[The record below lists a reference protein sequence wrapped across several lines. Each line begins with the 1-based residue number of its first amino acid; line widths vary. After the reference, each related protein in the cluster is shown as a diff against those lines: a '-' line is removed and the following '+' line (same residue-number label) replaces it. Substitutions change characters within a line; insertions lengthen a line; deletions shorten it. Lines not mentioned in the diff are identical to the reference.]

1 MSFFS
6 FEFMRLPDALN
17 RKPLDV
23 GCGPLSASIGEDGYI
38 RSINH
43 FHSRHGFITL
53 EPTEPFPNDK
63 WYDSEYVRHYRRRLI
78 DQRPASEGA
87 AGFGIQPK
95 GTEWKREFFWVRNHF
110 PLIRYHK
117 PNIEIHAVY
126 IPIHHDGMSGMT
138 QQLTVTNCGEQ
149 PESIPL
155 AVGGT
160 FSLHRC
166 SYGQLTEG
174 GPIPI
179 PRADLAFTA
188 SNNRLTI
195 TNRNLPAE
203 ASLYFFNGEDPLELQ
218 PMEKLANR
226 PATYIYDTELFL
238 NSGESRE
245 LTMLCLISEEAGD
258 PADFSFDELQ
268 AWMKRAWEET
278 PRLTTDGRL
287 GAEKPIIHRNIDY
300 ILSCCSVPVDEEAV
314 CIITDHQLLP
324 LSWNRDSY
332 YMMRLLLDSEQYAHC
347 LYEASYIPAFNN
359 QVQRTVKGHL
369 LWMFEQ
375 AVRPNRY
382 WGRAYL
388 TNGFCKDDVF
398 QLDQQCYPLL
408 QLCEY
413 YDRFGDHQTVV
424 RLMPKI
430 HEILD
435 MIMEYK
441 DRERWL
447 FQTGE
452 TPADDEVAYP
462 YHFSSQVLVWH
473 TLTSLAK
480 LNETFSFTNLE
491 LLEMARL
498 VKNDILDCFVTPH
511 GDGELFAYL
520 SDLKGSFQL
529 YHDANDLPTVYAPIW
544 GFCNSNDLRWINTM
558 EFAFSEE
565 NKGGF
570 YDGEYGGLGSVHTP
584 HPWPLGD
591 GQELLYSLQIGDDR
605 RQQQVRRK
613 LAGTVQWDGLFPEA
627 VNEHTGDVESRHWFS
642 WPGAFISSVF
652 VHSLSE

>member
-1 MSFFS
+1 M
-6 FEFMRLPDALN
+6 E
-17 RKPLDV
+17 
-23 GCGPLSASIGEDGYI
+23 
-38 RSINH
+38 IN
-43 FHSRHGFITL
+43 
-53 EPTEPFPNDK
+53 
-63 WYDSEYVRHYRRRLI
+63 
-78 DQRPASEGA
+78 
-87 AGFGIQPK
+87 
-95 GTEWKREFFWVRNHF
+95 
-110 PLIRYHK
+110 
-117 PNIEIHAVY
+117 AVY
-126 IPIHHDGMSGMT
+126 IPFHHDGMSGMT
-138 QQLTVTNCGEQ
+138 QQLTVTNYGDK
-149 PESIPL
+149 PESVPL
-155 AVGGT
+155 TVGGT

-179 PRADLAFTA
+179 PQADLAVTTA
-188 SNNRLTI
+188 NNRLTI

-203 ASLYFFNGEDPLELQ
+203 ASLYFFNGADPLQLL
-218 PMEKLANR
+218 PMEKTVDR
-226 PATYIYDTELFL
+226 PVTYIQDTELIV
-238 NSGESRE
+238 NNGESRE
-245 LTMLCLISEEAGD
+245 LTMLCLISEVAGE
-258 PADFSFDELQ
+258 PAFFSFEELQ
-268 AWMKRAWEET
+268 AWKKRAWEET
-278 PRLTTDGRL
+278 PRLTTDSL
-287 GAEKPIIHRNIDY
+287 LDAEKLIIHRNIAY

-332 YMMRLLLDSEQYAHC
+332 YMMRLLLDSEQHAQG
-347 LYEASYIPAFNN
+347 LYEESYVPKFKN

-369 LWMFEQ
+369 LWMFEK

-413 YDRFGDHQTVV
+413 YDRFQDRQTVI
-424 RLMPKI
+424 RLLPKI
-430 HEILD
+430 HEILV

-441 DRERWL
+441 DREQWL

-452 TPADDEVAYP
+452 TPADDEVTYP

-473 TLTSLAK
+473 TLKSLAK
-480 LNETFSFTNLE
+480 LNETFSFTELE

-498 VKNDILDCFVTPH
+498 VKRDILDYFVTPH

-520 SDLKGSFQL
+520 TDLKGSFQR

-544 GFCNSNDLRWINTM
+544 GFCNSDDPSWVNTM

-570 YDGEYGGLGSVHTP
+570 YGGEYGGLGSVHTP

-591 GQELLYSLQIGDDR
+591 GQELLYSLQIGDEQR
-605 RQQQVRRK
+605 HQKVRSK
-613 LAGTVQWDGLFPEA
+613 LAEIVQWDGLFPEA
-627 VNEHTGDVESRHWFS
+627 VNGHTGTVESRHWFS
-642 WPGAFISSVF
+642 WPGAFISSV
-652 VHSLSE
+652 LLRC